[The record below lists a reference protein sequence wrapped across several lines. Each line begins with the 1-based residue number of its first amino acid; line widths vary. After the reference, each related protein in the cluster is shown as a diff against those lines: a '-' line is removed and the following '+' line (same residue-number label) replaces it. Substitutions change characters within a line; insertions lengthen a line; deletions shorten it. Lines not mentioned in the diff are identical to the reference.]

1 MQLYDAPNCDYE
13 PPKNFQQN
21 FGNPYDC
28 PEGFYN
34 GSLMS
39 SVGYSQVQYRGTVQG
54 YSQVQYKVL
63 VLYWEDW
70 ECIKCIL
77 LLKYKVCKRV
87 LGIHEVLRE
96 MKVYGLN
103 SVLNTWSV

>member
-1 MQLYDAPNCDYE
+1 MPGPGFNNMQQQQQVYDAPNCDYE

-39 SVGYSQVQYRGTVQG
+39 SVGYSQV
-54 YSQVQYKVL
+54 
-63 VLYWEDW
+63 
-70 ECIKCIL
+70 L
-77 LLKYKVCKRV
+77 LLESTTHMVNNG
-87 LGIHEVLRE
+87 LGIECYVL
-96 MKVYGLN
+96 K
-103 SVLNTWSV
+103 

>member
-1 MQLYDAPNCDYE
+1 MQQQLYDAPNCDYE

-39 SVGYSQVQYRGTVQG
+39 SVGYSQVRNLQ
-54 YSQVQYKVL
+54 
-63 VLYWEDW
+63 
-70 ECIKCIL
+70 
-77 LLKYKVCKRV
+77 
-87 LGIHEVLRE
+87 
-96 MKVYGLN
+96 
-103 SVLNTWSV
+103 